1 VGDTAKLYDLIA
13 AALLALTGA
22 VQLVMWREILKLRD
36 SRYHHAQVLQRH
48 VGRFARL
55 GERLGIE
62 WDDLEKEL

>member
-1 VGDTAKLYDLIA
+1 VDGKLFDLA
-13 AALLALTGA
+13 ASALLAITGA
-22 VQLVMWREILKLRD
+22 VQLVMWKEILGLRLQA
-36 SRYHHAQVLQRH
+36 RHHAQVLQRH